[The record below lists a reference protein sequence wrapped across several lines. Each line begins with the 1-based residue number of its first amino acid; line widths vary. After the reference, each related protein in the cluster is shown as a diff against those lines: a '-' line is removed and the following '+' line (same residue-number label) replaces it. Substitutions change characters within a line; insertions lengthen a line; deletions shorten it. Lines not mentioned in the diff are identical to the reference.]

1 MSLLARS
8 LLWAAGFGYDAI
20 EETWVA
26 HRPLRPLV
34 AFEFDEGRAY
44 IREALMEVQAT
55 LDGIG
60 CVYNNFVVNDH
71 FVSVAGSM
79 HGTMNGNAGGSSLTE
94 PSSPVPLL
102 VGGNDRGGVS
112 AIVPMATY

>member
-1 MSLLARS
+1 MSLLAQS
-8 LLWAAGFGYDAI
+8 LLWAAGFEYDEI

-26 HRPLRPLV
+26 HMPLRPLV
-34 AFEFDEGRAY
+34 AVECDEGRAY

-71 FVSVAGSM
+71 FVAVAGSM
-79 HGTMNGNAGGSSLTE
+79 HSTMSGNA
-94 PSSPVPLL
+94 VPLL
-102 VGGNDRGGVS
+102 VSGIIDSNPPLTKLCSS
-112 AIVPMATY
+112 A